1 MFLYILVFCNKITK
15 NNHSTDYIWLTFVIL
30 LQLRL
35 NLYGANMGHLN
46 KQIAAV
52 TERIIKRSATLRSDY
67 LRQLEEDFNN
77 RPERGKLSCGNL
89 AHGFAACGEEDK
101 NSLRMMQAGNIGI
114 VTAYNDMLSAHQP
127 YATYPDQIKR
137 AMREMGCTAQVAGG
151 VPAMCDG
158 VTQGQDGMEL
168 SLLSRDVI
176 AQCTAI
182 GLSHQMFDGVLA
194 LGICDKIVPGLL
206 MGALSFGYLPALF
219 VPAGPMESGLPNKEK
234 QRIRQ
239 LYAQGEIGREE
250 LLQAESDSYHSH
262 GTCTFYGTANSNQM
276 VLEALGLQLPGSS
289 FVNPDNPLRERLTKE
304 ACYQVAR
311 ITALGNDYRPIGK
324 VVDEK
329 AIVNGTIALLASGGS
344 TNHSMHLV
352 AIARAAGI
360 ILNWDDISDL
370 SAAVPLL
377 AKVYPNGHADVNHF
391 HAAGGTSCMFRQLLD
406 AGYMHP
412 DAMTAWGENF
422 ADFTKEPTL
431 TNDGNLEWNESPQ
444 TPLDSEVLTTVDQPF
459 SEEGGLRLMQ
469 GNLGRGVIKVS
480 AVAKENHI
488 VKAPA
493 VVIESQDDLEPLF
506 KSGKLDKDCIV
517 VVRFQGPKALGMPEL
532 HKLTPFLGTLQDKGF
547 SVALVTDGRMS
558 GASGK
563 VPAAIHLV
571 PEAIDG
577 GLLAKLQDG
586 DMISLNAETG
596 ELAFVGDMDELES
609 RSPAPQP
616 SAGQRGC
623 GREIFAV
630 NRNNISDAEQ
640 GASFLYPES

>member
-1 MFLYILVFCNKITK
+1 MG
-15 NNHSTDYIWLTFVIL
+15 
-30 LQLRL
+30 QL
-35 NLYGANMGHLN
+35 H
-46 KQIAAV
+46 KQIAIV
-52 TERIIKRSATLRSDY
+52 TERIIERSANLRSDY
-67 LRQLEEDFNN
+67 LRRLQEDFNN

-89 AHGFAACGEEDK
+89 AHGFAACGEDDK
-101 NSLRMMQAGNIGI
+101 NSLRMMQASNIGI
-114 VTAYNDMLSAHQP
+114 LTAYNDMLSAHQP
-127 YATYPDQIKR
+127 YATYPDKIKQ

-168 SLLSRDVI
+168 SLLSRDII
-176 AQCTAI
+176 AQATAVS
-182 GLSHQMFDGVLA
+182 LSHQMFDGVLA

-311 ITALGNDYRPIGK
+311 ITALGNNYRPIGK
-324 VVDEK
+324 VIDEK
-329 AIVNGTIALLASGGS
+329 AIVNGTVALLASGGS

-412 DAMTAWGENF
+412 DAQTAWGENF
-422 ADFTKEPTL
+422 ADFTQEPTL
-431 TNDGNLEWNESPQ
+431 TAEGGLKWKQSPE
-444 TPLDSEVLTTVDQPF
+444 TPLDMEVLTTVDKSF
-459 SEEGGLRLMQ
+459 SPEGGLRLLQ

-480 AVAKENHI
+480 AVALENQI
-488 VKAPA
+488 VEAPA
-493 VVIESQDDLEPLF
+493 IVIESQDDLEPLF
-506 KSGKLDKDCIV
+506 KAGKLDKDCVV
-517 VVRFQGPKALGMPEL
+517 VVRYQGPKALGMPEL
-532 HKLTPFLGTLQDKGF
+532 HKLTPFLGSLQDRGF
-547 SVALVTDGRMS
+547 KVALVTDGRMS

-571 PEAIDG
+571 PEAANG
-577 GLLAKLQDG
+577 GLLGKIKDG
-586 DMISLNAETG
+586 DLIRLNAITG
-596 ELAFVGDMDELES
+596 EVSFVGDTAELEA
-609 RSPAPQP
+609 RPMAPQP
-616 SAGQRGC
+616 EAGQRGC
-623 GREIFAV
+623 GRELFAV

-640 GASFLYPES
+640 GASFLYPED